1 MCTLAGF
8 TTPEARTAF
17 LIARCSPSIHVRV
30 ERRHHASTDAF
41 EQPEAPAVR
50 QGGHQPYGSLE
61 LREQMLD
68 LSASQYDRQVL
79 WPLWALDAL
88 DPRQTLFQYFAIQE
102 RMAFS
107 A

>member
-1 MCTLAGF
+1 VCTLAGF
-8 TTPEARTAF
+8 TMR
-17 LIARCSPSIHVRV
+17 
-30 ERRHHASTDAF
+30 DAIDVLDAQAQTF

-50 QGGHQPYGSLE
+50 EGGHQPYGSLE

-79 WPLWALDAL
+79 WPLCALDAL
-88 DPRQTLFQYFAIQE
+88 DPRQALFQYFAIQE
-102 RMAFS
+102 RMALS